1 MRQQHAAATQ
11 AAQTWTTKGHH
22 AVIQGAEAA
31 KAARVRQLLA
41 TNADSNP
48 IRRLN
53 AEASPLPLVGMSRP
67 LTEGLRY
74 RRTLTPEVPLI
85 LGDGAALLAMV
96 RRTSH
101 DRRDRVVLAWP
112 CRPDNGFITAAL
124 HLLEGRARGHHVGQS
139 VGLWPWR
146 AGITRA
152 GQLVTVEPHGL
163 VRCASAAAQDRR
175 DRLEWTSGPFGTD
188 VHEMVHLCLRALEE
202 QTASSGN
209 VTVRRPSLLDLTS
222 VFQPVEGRD
231 GPYVTD
237 TDQVMHRAR
246 RYHPRIRSI
255 TESSPRY
262 VRTLGDPR
270 LAPLA
275 VFGLPAGDDG
285 LLRRCLG
292 FERFSAS
299 PMNALVVDLTR
310 TSLADIGE
318 SWPKAFARLLTALD
332 GLAERR
338 PGVVVLAEDVFVM
351 RKAECVM
358 REAVQTSRSRRP
370 TAERMGLFLRAPG
383 FLEPSARPVKSFNPI
398 EFRADLKDGRLLALR
413 DDVLRCARTLEEH
426 GDTRA
431 AVALRSGL
439 SFVRA
444 MATLPIGLAEA
455 RKIVETMYGTEDDAD
470 RAIRRKFF
478 VADALQPLTE
488 HARISAEGG
497 TLETFRRRFMATVEA
512 WQGAT
517 PISAKLA
524 SMSAQGKEAV
534 RNIMLVLP
542 DRHVVNLYNLS
553 DPALTCRWHVADPKT
568 MLDVAR
574 THGCDRWLLVRPNGD
589 MLRTVLMADPGPK
602 TVDLLGDAAGS
613 ALLDM
618 GLRPLTQL
626 QGFAPVRDRALAL
639 LKAVGRSASSIERDQ
654 EEAQA
659 RTTVLREE
667 LDFTQ
672 SEGGYTGPRMRL
684 STEQDYTLLYRPGSE
699 VLCHTPDDLR
709 AFEKVEAKNIQVG
722 DAILVLNK
730 SLMEL
735 LRRELARSPK
745 TVETLRQYHASV
757 GAKRKELPGDS
768 LRDKARN
775 VLRRIQAKQ
784 HEFGDHE
791 VQNITRWLDV
801 DGSTL
806 DDPTAQPQGPKTR
819 KRFQWFT
826 DALQVQPELANVWWD
841 YGIRLTRSYR
851 LSEGMQFNQRATS
864 FVLDPES
871 FTARAGGRDLHALQ
885 QAVLENVDVVKRT
898 EMLRG

>member
-1 MRQQHAAATQ
+1 MREHHAGATQ
-11 AAQTWTTKGHH
+11 AAQTWTAKGRN

-31 KAARVRQLLA
+31 KAARARQLLA
-41 TNADSNP
+41 TNAGSSLT
-48 IRRLN
+48 RGLN
-53 AEASPLPLVGMSRP
+53 AETSLLPLAGMSKP

-74 RRTLTPEVPLI
+74 RRTLTPEIPLI

-101 DRRDRVVLAWP
+101 DHRDRVVLAWP
-112 CRPDNGFITAAL
+112 CRPDNGFIAAAL
-124 HLLEGRARGHHVGQS
+124 HLLDGRARGRHVGQS

-146 AGITRA
+146 ASITRTSHSI
-152 GQLVTVEPHGL
+152 TVEPQGL
-163 VRCASAAAQDRR
+163 VQCASAAAQDRR
-175 DRLEWTSGPFGTD
+175 DKAEWTRGPFGTD

-202 QTASSGN
+202 RMASSGK

-222 VFQPVEGRD
+222 VFQPTEGRE
-231 GPYVTD
+231 GPYLID

-246 RYHPRIRSI
+246 RYHPRIKGI

-275 VFGLPAGDDG
+275 VFGLPAGDDA
-285 LLRRCLG
+285 LLRRCLA

-299 PMNALVVDLTR
+299 PMNAVVVDLTR

-318 SWPKAFARLLTALD
+318 TWTKAFGRLLTALD
-332 GLAERR
+332 GLGEGR
-338 PGVVVLAEDVFVM
+338 PGVVVLGEDVFVM
-351 RKAECVM
+351 RKAEGVM
-358 REAVQTSRSRRP
+358 REAVQTARLRRP
-370 TAERMGLFLRAPG
+370 SAERTGLFLRAPG
-383 FLEPSARPVKSFNPI
+383 FLEPSARPVTSLSPI

-413 DDVLRCARTLEEH
+413 DDVLRCARILEEH
-426 GDTRA
+426 EDKGA
-431 AVALRSGL
+431 AIALRSGL

-444 MATLPIGLAEA
+444 MANLPIGLAEA
-455 RKIVETMYGTEDDAD
+455 KTIIETMYGTEDDAD
-470 RAIRRKFF
+470 RAVRGKFF

-488 HARISAEGG
+488 HARTSAEGEM
-497 TLETFRRRFMATVEA
+497 LETFRRKFMKTVEA
-512 WQGAT
+512 WQVAT

-524 SMSAQGKEAV
+524 SMSAQQKEAA

-553 DPALTCRWHVADPKT
+553 DPALACPWHVADPKT

-574 THGCDRWLLVRPNGD
+574 THGCERWILVRPNGD
-589 MLRTVLMADPGPK
+589 MLRTVLMADPGPIA
-602 TVDLLGDAAGS
+602 VDLLGDAAGS
-613 ALLDM
+613 TLLEM
-618 GLRPLTQL
+618 ELRPLSIL
-626 QGFAPVRDRALAL
+626 EGFAPVRDRALAL

-672 SEGGYTGPRMRL
+672 SEGGYAGPRLRL
-684 STEQDYTLLYRPGSE
+684 STEQHYTLLYRPTSD

-709 AFEKVEAKNIQVG
+709 AFVRVEARGIQAG

-730 SLMEL
+730 PLMEL
-735 LRRELARSPK
+735 LRRELARAPK
-745 TVETLRQYHASV
+745 TVETLRQYHVKV
-757 GAKRKELPGDS
+757 GAKREELPGDS

-775 VLRRIQAKQ
+775 VLRLIQAN
-784 HEFGDHE
+784 HPEFGDHE
-791 VQNITRWLDV
+791 VQNIMRWLDV

-806 DDPTAQPQGPKTR
+806 DDPAAQPQGPKTR
-819 KRFQWFT
+819 KRFQWFM
-826 DALQVQPELANVWWD
+826 DALQVHPELANVWWEH
-841 YGIRLTRSYR
+841 GIRLTRSYR
-851 LSEGMQFNQRATS
+851 LSEGLQFNQRATS

-871 FTARAGGRDLHALQ
+871 FTARAAGRDLHALQ
-885 QAVLENVDVVKRT
+885 QAVLDNVDVVKRT
-898 EMLRG
+898 EVLRG